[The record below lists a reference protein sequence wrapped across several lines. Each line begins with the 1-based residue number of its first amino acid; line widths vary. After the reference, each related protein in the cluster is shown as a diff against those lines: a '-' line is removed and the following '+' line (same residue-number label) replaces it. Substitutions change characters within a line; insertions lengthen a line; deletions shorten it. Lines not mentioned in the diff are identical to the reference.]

1 MFTRLHSESVAIL
14 KLFKFRFSTEFRNIF
29 GLSAKMMNAII
40 PMNILK
46 KLNTFF
52 RYRFGPVLIALLLLC
67 SASLLTRIALLLY
80 SAGSF
85 DWSLFNLFKVFL
97 IGLFYDLAAASYAVI
112 PLVLYLWIFPSR
124 WYGKKLNRIL
134 LIAYFFV
141 IVLTLIFNAISEWI
155 FWEEF
160 SVRYN
165 FIAVDYLVYT
175 TEVIGNIRQSYP
187 VNTLIA
193 ILIVVSST
201 ITYLLRKKIW
211 ESASIPM
218 RFAKRSKF
226 TLLFLL
232 APIATYFLVNH
243 NWKSHSRNQYVNELS
258 GNGMYD
264 FGFAFWHNQLDY
276 NTFYRTLPIKDA
288 VNTMRQLLDIPL
300 SSEKDLHVTR
310 AINSVEKENKM
321 NVVMISVE
329 SLSAEFLGS
338 YGNKQGITPNMDS
351 LAKEGLLFT
360 NLYASG
366 TRTVRGLE
374 ALSLCIPPTP
384 GQSIVKRPNN
394 KNLFTLGSVF
404 RSKGYSSRFIYG
416 GYGYFDNMNEFFSQN
431 GYEVTDRNALS
442 EKEIHYENT
451 WGVADED
458 LFTLS
463 LKELDK
469 DFRNNKP
476 FFAHIMTV
484 SNHRPYTYPE
494 GRIDIPSHTGREGAV
509 KYTDYAIGRFIREAK
524 LKPWFKNTL
533 FVIVA
538 DHCASSAGKV
548 ELPVDK
554 YHIPMIFYSPGHIA
568 PGKFEKLTAQ
578 IDIGPSILGLLNFSY
593 KSKFF
598 GQDVFKMKDE
608 QQRAFISTYQSLGY
622 IKNNKLIILDPN
634 KKLGT
639 FTPNFKTG
647 SSKPI
652 PSEEW
657 LTKEAIANYQLASYL
672 YASGAYQF

>member
-1 MFTRLHSESVAIL
+1 M
-14 KLFKFRFSTEFRNIF
+14 
-29 GLSAKMMNAII
+29 SA
-40 PMNILK
+40 PMNTFK
-46 KLNTFF
+46 KLKTLFQ
-52 RYRFGPVLIALLLLC
+52 YRFGPVLLAVILLC
-67 SASLLTRIALLLY
+67 TTSLLTRIMLLVY
-80 SAGSF
+80 SSASF
-85 DWSLFNLFKVFL
+85 EWSLINLFKVFF
-97 IGLFYDLAAASYAVI
+97 IGLLYDLAAASYAII
-112 PLVLYLWIFPSR
+112 PLVLYLWIFPSK
-124 WYGKKLNRIL
+124 WYSKKLNRIL
-134 LIAYFFV
+134 LTSYFFV
-141 IVLTLIFNAISEWI
+141 VIITLLFNAISEWI

-187 VNTLIA
+187 VNTLLT
-193 ILIVVSST
+193 ILVIVSAL
-201 ITYLLRKKIW
+201 ITYLWRKKIW
-211 ESASIPM
+211 ESTIIPM

-226 TLLFLL
+226 LLFFLI

-243 NWKSHSRNQYVNELS
+243 NWKNHSRNQYANELS

-276 NTFYRTLPIKDA
+276 DTFYKTMPIQSA
-288 VNTMRQLLDIPL
+288 L
-300 SSEKDLHVTR
+300 SIIRKNLGFVPNNEKDQNTIR
-310 AINSVEKENKM
+310 NITFDSVEKRM
-321 NVVMISVE
+321 NVIMISVE

-338 YGNKQGITPNMDS
+338 YGNTQGITPNMDS

-384 GQSIVKRPNN
+384 GQSIVKRQDN

-404 RSKGYSSRFIYG
+404 RSKGYNSRFIYG
-416 GYGYFDNMNEFFSQN
+416 GYGYFDNMNEFYSQN

-463 LKELDK
+463 LRELDK
-469 DFRNNKP
+469 DYKNGKP
-476 FFAHIMTV
+476 FFAQIMTV

-494 GRIDIPSHTGREGAV
+494 GRVDIPSHTGREGAV
-509 KYTDYAIGRFIREAK
+509 KYTDYAIGKFIREAK

-554 YHIPMIFYSPGHIA
+554 YHIPMIMYAPEHIK
-568 PGKFEKLTAQ
+568 PGKFEKLVAQ

-593 KSKFF
+593 QSKFF

-608 QQRAFISTYQSLGY
+608 DQRAFISTYQSLGY
-622 IKNNKLIILDPN
+622 IKNDKLVILDPN
-634 KKLGT
+634 KKLST
-639 FTPNFKTG
+639 FIPDFKTG
-647 SSKPI
+647 ASKSVPA
-652 PSEEW
+652 EEW
-657 LTKEAIANYQLASYL
+657 LTNEAIANYQLASYL
-672 YASGAYQF
+672 YSNGGYYFTSK

>member
-1 MFTRLHSESVAIL
+1 MMR
-14 KLFKFRFSTEFRNIF
+14 K
-29 GLSAKMMNAII
+29 MNAY
-40 PMNILK
+40 
-46 KLNTFF
+46 FQH
-52 RYRFGPVLIALLLLC
+52 RFGPVLIAILLLC
-67 SASLLTRIALLLY
+67 SASLVTRISLLAY
-80 SAGSF
+80 SAKTF
-85 DWSLFNLFKVFL
+85 DWSFFNVLKVFL
-97 IGLFYDLAAASYAVI
+97 VGLFYDLATASYAII
-112 PLVLYLWIFPSR
+112 PLVLYLWAFPSK
-124 WYGKKLNRIL
+124 WYGKKPNRIL
-134 LIAYFFV
+134 LIVYFFV
-141 IVLTLIFNAISEWI
+141 VVLTLSFNAISEWF

-187 VNTLIA
+187 VNTLVFLLVI
-193 ILIVVSST
+193 ISIT
-201 ITYLLRKKIW
+201 ITYFLRKKIW
-211 ESASIPM
+211 LSTTVNM
-218 RFAKRSKF
+218 GLRKRSKF
-226 TLLFLL
+226 LVVFLI
-232 APIATYFLVNH
+232 APIATYFLVDH
-243 NWKSHSRNQYVNELS
+243 NWKNHSRNQYANELS

-264 FGFAFWHNQLDY
+264 FGFAFWNNQLDY
-276 NTFYRTLPIKDA
+276 TTFYKTISLDNALAIIRKNLGFLPHNKKDQ
-288 VNTMRQLLDIPL
+288 NTIRMIGAD
-300 SSEKDLHVTR
+300 SSEKR
-310 AINSVEKENKM
+310 M
-321 NVVMISVE
+321 NVIMISVE

-338 YGNKQGITPNMDS
+338 FGNKQGLTPNLDS

-360 NLYASG
+360 TLYASG

-394 KNLFTLGSVF
+394 KNLFTLGNVF

-458 LFTLS
+458 LFALS
-463 LKELDK
+463 LRELDK
-469 DFRNNKP
+469 DYKDRKP
-476 FFAHIMTV
+476 FFAQIMTV

-554 YHIPMIFYSPGHIA
+554 YHIPMIMYAPEHIK
-568 PGKFEKLTAQ
+568 PGKFEKLVAQ
-578 IDIGPSILGLLNFSY
+578 IDVGPSILGLLNFSY
-593 KSKFF
+593 QSKFF
-598 GQDVFKMKDE
+598 GQDVFRMKDE

-622 IKNNKLIILDPN
+622 LKNDKLVILNPN

-647 SSKPI
+647 GSKPI
-652 PSEEW
+652 PSEDW
-657 LTKEAIANYQLASYL
+657 LTNEAIANYQLASFL
-672 YASGAYQF
+672 YSSGAYQF

>member
-1 MFTRLHSESVAIL
+1 M
-14 KLFKFRFSTEFRNIF
+14 
-29 GLSAKMMNAII
+29 
-40 PMNILK
+40 
-46 KLNTFF
+46 
-52 RYRFGPVLIALLLLC
+52 LLVYS
-67 SASLLTRIALLLY
+67 SASFEWSFINLL
-80 SAGSF
+80 
-85 DWSLFNLFKVFL
+85 KVFV
-97 IGLFYDLAAASYAVI
+97 IGLCYDMAVASYAIV
-112 PLVLYLWIFPSR
+112 PLLLYLWIFPAR
-124 WYGKKLNRIL
+124 WYYQKLNRIAL
-134 LIAYFFV
+134 VIYFF
-141 IVLTLIFNAISEWI
+141 IVTITLLFNAISEYI
-155 FWEEF
+155 FWKEF

-187 VNTLIA
+187 VNTLLT
-193 ILIVVSST
+193 ILIILSAF
-201 ITYLLRKKIW
+201 IIYLLRRKVLQ
-211 ESASIPM
+211 STVMPM
-218 RFAKRSKF
+218 RFGKRSKLL
-226 TLLFLL
+226 LLFLI
-232 APIATYFLVNH
+232 APIATYFLVSH
-243 NWKSHSRNQYVNELS
+243 NWKNNSSNQYVNELS

-276 NTFYRTLPIKDA
+276 DTFYKTIPFKKSLSIIRKNLGFVPSDERDR
-288 VNTMRQLLDIPL
+288 NTIRNITAD
-300 SSEKDLHVTR
+300 SAEKR
-310 AINSVEKENKM
+310 M

-338 YGNKQGITPNMDS
+338 YGNTQGITPNLDS

-384 GQSIVKRPNN
+384 GQSIVKRQDN

-404 RSKGYSSRFIYG
+404 RSKGYNSRFIYG
-416 GYGYFDNMNEFFSQN
+416 GYGYFDNMNDFFSRN

-442 EKEIHYENT
+442 EKEIHYENI

-463 LKELDK
+463 LRELDK
-469 DFRNNKP
+469 DYKNGKP
-476 FFAHIMTV
+476 FFAQIMTV

-494 GRIDIPSHTGREGAV
+494 GRIDIPSHTAREGAV
-509 KYTDYAIGRFIREAK
+509 KYTDYAIGRFIREARHK
-524 LKPWFKNTL
+524 LWFKNTL

-554 YHIPMIFYSPGHIA
+554 YHIPMIMYSPENIK
-568 PGKFEKLTAQ
+568 PGKFEKLVAQ

-593 KSKFF
+593 QSKFF
-598 GQDVFKMKDE
+598 GQDVFKMRDE

-622 IKNNKLIILDPN
+622 IKNNKLVILDPN
-634 KKLGT
+634 KKVST
-639 FTPNFKTG
+639 FSPNFITG
-647 SSKPI
+647 SSNAV
-652 PSEEW
+652 PSQEW
-657 LTKEAIANYQLASYL
+657 LTNEAIANYQLASYL
-672 YASGAYQF
+672 YSNAGYQMISNSTKQIP

>member
-1 MFTRLHSESVAIL
+1 MQNDRKIMISYK
-14 KLFKFRFSTEFRNIF
+14 KLTTYFQYRFSP
-29 GLSAKMMNAII
+29 L
-40 PMNILK
+40 
-46 KLNTFF
+46 
-52 RYRFGPVLIALLLLC
+52 LIALLLLC
-67 SASLLTRIALLLY
+67 SASLITRVALLIYAAEGL
-80 SAGSF
+80 
-85 DWSLFNLFKVFL
+85 DWSPFNLLKIFL
-97 IGLFYDLAAASYAVI
+97 IGLLYDLALASYALV
-112 PLVLYLWIFPSR
+112 PLAFYLWLFPSKR
-124 WYGKKLNRIL
+124 YGGKLNRIL
-134 LIAYFFV
+134 LISYFFMV
-141 IVLTLIFNAISEWI
+141 TLTLIFNMMSEWI

-187 VNTLIA
+187 INTLLT
-193 ILIVVSST
+193 ILIVISALV
-201 ITYLLRKKIW
+201 TYSLRKNIW
-211 ESASIPM
+211 KSATVPM
-218 RFAKRSKF
+218 RFAQRSKF
-226 TLLFLL
+226 LLLFLL
-232 APIATYFLVNH
+232 APTATYFLV
-243 NWKSHSRNQYVNELS
+243 SHSWKNHSSNQYVNELS

-276 NTFYRTLPIKDA
+276 NTFYKTLPITDA
-288 VNTMRQLLDIPL
+288 VNRMKKLLDVYPL
-300 SSEKDLHVTR
+300 GKKDLNITR
-310 AINSVEKENKM
+310 TINSVAAENKM
-321 NVVMISVE
+321 NVIMISVE

-338 YGNKQGITPNMDS
+338 YGNTQDITPNMDS

-384 GQSIVKRPNN
+384 GQSIIKRQDN

-404 RSKGYSSRFIYG
+404 RSKGYNSRFIYG

-431 GYEVTDRNALS
+431 GYEVSDRNALS

-463 LKELDK
+463 LRELDK
-469 DFRNNKP
+469 DYKNKTP

-509 KYTDYAIGRFIREAK
+509 KYTDYAIGKFIREAK
-524 LKPWFKNTL
+524 FKPWFKNTL

-548 ELPVDK
+548 ELPVEK
-554 YHIPMIFYSPGHIA
+554 YHIPMIMYAPAYIK
-568 PGKFEKLTAQ
+568 PGKFEKLVAQ

-593 KSKFF
+593 QSKFF

-622 IKNNKLIILDPN
+622 IKNNKLVILDPN
-634 KKLGT
+634 KKIST
-639 FTPNFKTG
+639 FIPNFKG
-647 SSKPI
+647 SGSKPI
-652 PSEEW
+652 PSQEW
-657 LTKEAIANYQLASYL
+657 LTNEAIANYQLASYL
-672 YASGAYQF
+672 YSSGKYQMISNSTK

>member
-1 MFTRLHSESVAIL
+1 MR
-14 KLFKFRFSTEFRNIF
+14 RFYQYFQH
-29 GLSAKMMNAII
+29 
-40 PMNILK
+40 
-46 KLNTFF
+46 
-52 RYRFGPVLIALLLLC
+52 RFGPVLLVALLLC
-67 SASLLTRIALLLY
+67 CISLLTRVTLLIY
-80 SAGSF
+80 SAPSV
-85 DWSLFNLFKVFL
+85 DWGVLNLFKILF
-97 IGLFYDLAAASYAVI
+97 IGLLFDLAAVSYAVI
-112 PLVLYLWIFPSR
+112 PLVLYLWVFPSR
-124 WYGKKLNRIL
+124 WYGKKLNKIL
-134 LIAYFFV
+134 LIVYFFIV
-141 IVLTLIFNAISEWI
+141 VLTLIFNGISEWF

-187 VNTLIA
+187 INTIMVIL
-193 ILIVVSST
+193 LIVSGV
-201 ITYLLRKKIW
+201 ITYLLRNKIW
-211 ESASIPM
+211 QSAIVPM
-218 RFAKRSKF
+218 RFSGRSKVAI
-226 TLLFLL
+226 LLLL
-232 APIATYFLVNH
+232 APVFTYFLVNH
-243 NWKSHSRNQYVNELS
+243 NWKNHSRNQYVNELS

-276 NTFYRTLPIKDA
+276 DTFYQTLSIHDA
-288 VNTMRQLLDIPL
+288 VNVMRKLLAISPAGGTNADISRMI
-300 SSEKDLHVTR
+300 SSDKP
-310 AINSVEKENKM
+310 ENKL
-321 NVVMISVE
+321 NVVLISVE
-329 SLSAEFLGS
+329 SLSASFLGS
-338 YGNKQGITPNMDS
+338 YGNTQGITPNLDS

-384 GQSIVKRPNN
+384 GQSIIKRPNN
-394 KNLFTLGSVF
+394 KNLFTLGNVF
-404 RSKGYSSRFIYG
+404 RSKGYNSRFIYG

-431 GYEVTDRNALS
+431 GYEVTDRKALS
-442 EKEIHYENT
+442 DQEIHYENT

-463 LKELDK
+463 LRELDK
-469 DFRNNKP
+469 DYKNKKP

-509 KYTDYAIGRFIREAK
+509 KYTDYAIGKFIREAK
-524 LKPWFKNTL
+524 LKPWFANTL

-554 YHIPMIFYSPGHIA
+554 YHIPMIIYAPGHMV
-568 PGKFEKLTAQ
+568 PGNFEKLMAQ
-578 IDIGPSILGLLNFSY
+578 IDIGPTILGYLNFNY

-622 IKNNKLIILDPN
+622 LKNNKLVILDPN
-634 KKLGT
+634 KKQNT
-639 FTPNFKTG
+639 FAPDFKTG

-652 PSEEW
+652 PNEPW
-657 LTKEAIANYQLASYL
+657 LSNEAIANYQLASYM
-672 YASGAYQF
+672 YSSGGYGF

>member
-1 MFTRLHSESVAIL
+1 MS
-14 KLFKFRFSTEFRNIF
+14 
-29 GLSAKMMNAII
+29 
-40 PMNILK
+40 ILK
-46 KLNTFF
+46 KINTFF
-52 RYRFGPVLIALLLLC
+52 QYRFGPVLLSVMLLC
-67 SASLLTRIALLLY
+67 AASLLTRVTLLVY
-80 SAGSF
+80 SSASF
-85 DWSLFNLFKVFL
+85 EWSLINLLKVFV
-97 IGLFYDLAAASYAVI
+97 IGLFYDLAAASYAII
-112 PLVLYLWIFPSR
+112 PLVLYLWFSPSR
-124 WYGKKLNRIL
+124 WYGKKLNRVL
-134 LIAYFFV
+134 LIAFFFV
-141 IVLTLIFNAISEWI
+141 VVLTLIFNTISEWI

-187 VNTLIA
+187 VNTLLT
-193 ILIVVSST
+193 ILTIVSAL
-201 ITYLLRKKIW
+201 ITYVLRKKIW
-211 ESASIPM
+211 GSITVPM

-226 TLLFLL
+226 LLLFLI
-232 APIATYFLVNH
+232 APIVTYFFVSH
-243 NWKSHSRNQYVNELS
+243 NWKNHSRNQYVNELS
-258 GNGMYD
+258 GNGIYD

-276 NTFYRTLPIKDA
+276 NTFYKTLPVQDA
-288 VNTMRQLLDIPL
+288 VNTMRKLLDFSS
-300 SSEKDLHVTR
+300 SSEKDLNTTR
-310 AINSVEKENKM
+310 TINSGKMENKL

-338 YGNKQGITPNMDS
+338 YGNTQGITPNMDS

-394 KNLFTLGSVF
+394 KNLFTLGNVF
-404 RSKGYSSRFIYG
+404 RSKGYNSRFIYG
-416 GYGYFDNMNEFFSQN
+416 GYGYFDNMSEFFSQN
-431 GYEVTDRNALS
+431 GYEVTDRNALT

-458 LFTLS
+458 LFMLS

-469 DFRNNKP
+469 DYKNGKP
-476 FFAHIMTV
+476 FFAQIMTV
-484 SNHRPYTYPE
+484 SNHRPFTYPE

-554 YHIPMIFYSPGHIA
+554 YHIPMIMYSPEHIM
-568 PGKFEKLTAQ
+568 PGKFEKLVAQ
-578 IDIGPSILGLLNFSY
+578 IDIGPSILGLLNFNY

-608 QQRAFISTYQSLGY
+608 QQRVFISTYQSLGY
-622 IKNNKLIILDPN
+622 IKNNKLVILDPN
-634 KKLGT
+634 KKQST
-639 FTPNFKTG
+639 FIPNFKTEG
-647 SSKPI
+647 SKSI
-652 PSEEW
+652 PSEDW
-657 LTKEAIANYQLASYL
+657 LTNEAIANYQLASYL
-672 YASGAYQF
+672 YSSGGYYFVSK